1 MAAGPFEEV
10 TAASRC
16 GKVVA
21 VAAVAMSTSLYRRVL
36 ARRFIA
42 VPANCAKSLAVC
54 NAASSDMASLDMR
67 QRHLHVGICR
77 DVNIVGRYRGRN
89 GKVRSFANDNK
100 SFQSILNKIKDDN
113 SSDSSAKKEDDN
125 GASTSSTA
133 GEKKATEAG
142 AESDSNTAD
151 SPKSAST
158 DASSSFNMDPKDLLQ
173 KASILARES
182 YAKVLDNVKLAWLE
196 MTQRDS
202 ADGVLSKK
210 VHQAASFKRAAP
222 KEEGA
227 EEEPSEETAEV
238 KQGGSALVF
247 VKEPSSAWEQMKNR
261 CVRSALFFSSVQLV
275 CLFYL
280 YAS

>member
-54 NAASSDMASLDMR
+54 NTASSDMASLDMR

-210 VHQAASFKRAAP
+210 VHQAASFKGLLPRKRERRRSLQRRLRRSSRGQRPRLRQRALLGV
-222 KEEGA
+222 GA
-227 EEEPSEETAEV
+227 NE
-238 KQGGSALVF
+238 KQ
-247 VKEPSSAWEQMKNR
+247 
-261 CVRSALFFSSVQLV
+261 VRSLRPILQFCPA
-275 CLFYL
+275 CLFIL
-280 YAS
+280 FIAS